1 MEKKKRRKVLEF
13 FSLERRTEEGPS
25 QRSSHLS
32 ITICLFVCFFFFK
45 IVVVFFFSM
54 FLFKKYLNILKQI
67 KIFVFSFLVLKF
79 DIDFKNFI
87 ESRLTNK
94 KLLDDV
100 YCL

>member
-1 MEKKKRRKVLEF
+1 
-13 FSLERRTEEGPS
+13 
-25 QRSSHLS
+25 
-32 ITICLFVCFFFFK
+32 
-45 IVVVFFFSM
+45 M